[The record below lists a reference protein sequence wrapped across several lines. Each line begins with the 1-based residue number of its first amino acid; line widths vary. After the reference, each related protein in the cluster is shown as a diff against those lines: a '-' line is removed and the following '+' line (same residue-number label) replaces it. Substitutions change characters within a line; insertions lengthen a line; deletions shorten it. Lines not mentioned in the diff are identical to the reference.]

1 MVREVL
7 NEDLA
12 GHFAPL
18 GLPGFV
24 AVETC
29 LDSVFVKLEITPGA
43 VAQSV
48 ECLSKVQLY

>member
-7 NEDLA
+7 NEDHA
-12 GHFAPL
+12 GHIAL
-18 GLPGFV
+18 LGFV